1 LIEVAARNISRGAK
15 DFAIFEMGSI
25 FRSSQKL
32 VPAVSPVIG
41 SRPDAKTISAIYGSV
56 PPQAFHVAGLLV
68 GKIEEENWQGK
79 ARAYTWQDAIAYA
92 QDILRLCNLEW
103 TVKRSDFAPWHP
115 GRCAELIVD
124 GKAVAH
130 AGEIHPRIISK
141 YGLPER
147 SVAFAV
153 GLSALPDSQI
163 VRPSSVGTMPAAV
176 QDVALIVD
184 AKISAQEVEQALRK
198 GAGDLLE
205 SIKLFDRYDKIGD
218 GKISLAFTLTFRA
231 SDRTLTGAEVTA
243 MREAAVTAAQK
254 ATGAVLRTN

>member
-1 LIEVAARNISRGAK
+1 
-15 DFAIFEMGSI
+15 
-25 FRSSQKL
+25 
-32 VPAVSPVIG
+32 
-41 SRPDAKTISAIYGSV
+41 
-56 PPQAFHVAGLLV
+56 
-68 GKIEEENWQGK
+68 
-79 ARAYTWQDAIAYA
+79 
-92 QDILRLCNLEW
+92 
-103 TVKRSDFAPWHP
+103 
-115 GRCAELIVD
+115 
-124 GKAVAH
+124 
-130 AGEIHPRIISK
+130 
-141 YGLPER
+141 
-147 SVAFAV
+147 
-153 GLSALPDSQI
+153 
-163 VRPSSVGTMPAAV
+163 V